1 LLAGLS
7 LPLFQSWRQGIKD
20 KTMVSAAAGAAGPL
34 ITGGFFSEVIEN
46 CQTEQHK
53 RK

>member
-1 LLAGLS
+1 M
-7 LPLFQSWRQGIKD
+7 LPEIAPRRIPTAFR
-20 KTMVSAAAGAAGPL
+20 TPRAAGAADPL